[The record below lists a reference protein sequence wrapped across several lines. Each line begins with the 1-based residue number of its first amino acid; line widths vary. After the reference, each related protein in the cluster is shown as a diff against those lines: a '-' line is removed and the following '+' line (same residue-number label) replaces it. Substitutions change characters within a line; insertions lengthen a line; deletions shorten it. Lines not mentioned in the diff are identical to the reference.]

1 MIDQVGS
8 VSLGCKEQASASVAQ
23 DPDTLMTKY

>member
-8 VSLGCKEQASASVAQ
+8 VSLGCKEQTSVAQ